1 MWGAATPAPVRCRR
15 ERSWLRGSHMATGQR
30 APARCPRCHVCSHP
44 IRCYRCGECSPSAR
58 SASALARSL
67 SRWTKARAARVTAST
82 SDRVASR
89 VASVRRGAE
98 GCVRNVRHPS
108 RGRSIGLLRHTPAA
122 RKMGRREWPARDY
135 CYPCDR
141 SRPRACRACGFARR
155 SRPFMVNVRFL
166 AFGGRSPPP
175 RGAVGGELSAHLYS
189 AT

>member
-15 ERSWLRGSHMATGQR
+15 ERPWLRGSHMATGQR

-89 VASVRRGAE
+89 VASVRRGGGRLRAE
-98 GCVRNVRHPS
+98 
-108 RGRSIGLLRHTPAA
+108 
-122 RKMGRREWPARDY
+122 
-135 CYPCDR
+135 
-141 SRPRACRACGFARR
+141 
-155 SRPFMVNVRFL
+155 
-166 AFGGRSPPP
+166 RSPPIS
-175 RGAVGGELSAHLYS
+175 GAEHRAPTAHARSPKDGKAGVACSRLLLPLRQVTTTCLPGLRVCPTQQTFYGEREVSRLWGQES
-189 AT
+189 TPPGCCRR